1 MFQEELRTIEKLPTR
16 EAEQRTTEDA
26 GISNDGGDMLPKP
39 LTSRT
44 PKEVH
49 QGPPAVPP
57 RRRLSPSSSG
67 HSAATLGDVLEEAA
81 RSATKRSEGESS
93 LEEGGVPKFETNSA
107 ALLKDGQG
115 EETWLASFKGEK
127 SMLSPT
133 LPRAHKKVLYEMWRD
148 PLESRDPRVLPSS
161 TSSTDKWEVPRERLS
176 VRDFIGVGAF
186 GEVRKAVLKRIGGR
200 NANMVVAVKI
210 IKGMSFMRFIRPC
223 VCLVSSVLKKSFFFK
238 DTRKTCLKGKRET
251 NRY

>member
-1 MFQEELRTIEKLPTR
+1 MFQEELRTIENLSTR
-16 EAEQRTTEDA
+16 EAEERTMEDA
-26 GISNDGGDMLPKP
+26 GNSNDGVDMLPKP

-44 PKEVH
+44 SKEVH

-67 HSAATLGDVLEEAA
+67 HSAATLGGAVEEAA
-81 RSATKRSEGESS
+81 LSATKRSDGESS
-93 LEEGGVPKFETNSA
+93 FEERCIPTFETNSA

-115 EETWLASFKGEK
+115 EETLTFFKGKK
-127 SMLSPT
+127 STLSPA
-133 LPRAHKKVLYEMWRD
+133 LPRAHRKALHEMWRD
-148 PLESRDPRVLPSS
+148 PLESREPGVLPSNA
-161 TSSTDKWEVPRERLS
+161 SSTDKWEVTREGLS

-223 VCLVSSVLKKSFFFK
+223 VCFVSSVLKKSP
-238 DTRKTCLKGKRET
+238 KTPGKHV
-251 NRY
+251 